1 MKKLITIFSLLAIML
16 FSISTA
22 FAANEKITMMDEDY
36 NLKNIHTLAI
46 YTPSYKPSALSI
58 ERKAK
63 LPNAPE
69 LITPDMLT
77 DVMRRRRAVP

>member
-36 NLKNIHTLAI
+36 NLKNIHTFGYL
-46 YTPSYKPSALSI
+46 YT
-58 ERKAK
+58 K
-63 LPNAPE
+63 LQTFR
-69 LITPDMLT
+69 IKH
-77 DVMRRRRAVP
+77 

>member
-36 NLKNIHTLAI
+36 NLNGQ
-46 YTPSYKPSALSI
+46 
-58 ERKAK
+58 EKANE
-63 LPNAPE
+63 NA
-69 LITPDMLT
+69 
-77 DVMRRRRAVP
+77 

>member
-36 NLKNIHTLAI
+36 NLKISIHWLFIHQATN
-46 YTPSYKPSALSI
+46 
-58 ERKAK
+58 
-63 LPNAPE
+63 LPH
-69 LITPDMLT
+69 
-77 DVMRRRRAVP
+77 

>member
-36 NLKNIHTLAI
+36 NLKNLHDIG
-46 YTPSYKPSALSI
+46 
-58 ERKAK
+58 R
-63 LPNAPE
+63 
-69 LITPDMLT
+69 
-77 DVMRRRRAVP
+77 DV

>member
-36 NLKNIHTLAI
+36 KFKKISIHWLFIHQATNLPH
-46 YTPSYKPSALSI
+46 
-58 ERKAK
+58 
-63 LPNAPE
+63 
-69 LITPDMLT
+69 
-77 DVMRRRRAVP
+77 